1 MEKTTINQQ
10 VETLKI
16 RGAGTLRALAKVR
29 AQDELADL
37 LDQADKQLEQA
48 KQAGWID
55 LNDVES
61 DDTDV
66 SINIFEQLANAE
78 VQRLSTSTWSQP

>member
-1 MEKTTINQQ
+1 M
-10 VETLKI
+10 
-16 RGAGTLRALAKVR
+16 VR

-55 LNDVES
+55 LNDVEA
-61 DDTDV
+61 DDTEV